1 MEIFSDEISKES
13 WKKKIF
19 LLKKRRETEGMKMA
33 DFCRIEI
40 SGKHFEHFVWRG
52 GMEKEEEEEEEEK
65 GRKRWISIVIN
76 GHDYLAKLAPLYA
89 NQPCRHPRPAHN
101 TRASILLLH
110 LYEPF

>member
-1 MEIFSDEISKES
+1 MAISSESKFRESVSFVSFGEEEKGEEKE
-13 WKKKIF
+13 
-19 LLKKRRETEGMKMA
+19 G
-33 DFCRIEI
+33 
-40 SGKHFEHFVWRG
+40 
-52 GMEKEEEEEEEEK
+52 EEEEEEEEK